1 MRWFL
6 VVFAIVLAGCGADA
20 PALPDG
26 LALQAK
32 QLVGMP
38 SPRPAELPEFSLY
51 GDGTVIRPGP
61 ATGALQTAEMV
72 HTGRERAEDF
82 YEDAHDAGLDRDQDI
97 PNDSVIDGYT
107 QVFVLNSGGRR
118 FLTRAVNPEG
128 GLADFH
134 ATLHVDGTATPYQ
147 PAKIAA
153 VAWAP
158 DSSQNARPWP
168 FAQPDVRVDAGSCV
182 VLDAAQVSRFARDV
196 PKGTR
201 FRIGATSFI
210 VVFRPLLPGESSCED
225 V

>member
-1 MRWFL
+1 MRWWL
-6 VVFAIVLAGCGADA
+6 ALFAIVLAGCGADA

-51 GDGTVIRPGP
+51 GGGTVIRPGP
-61 ATGALQTAEMV
+61 AAGALQTAEVV
-72 HTGRERAEDF
+72 HIGQDRAVDF

-97 PNDSVIDGYT
+97 GNNSVVDGYA
-107 QVFVLNSGGRR
+107 QVFVLNSGGHRYV
-118 FLTRAVNPEG
+118 TRAVNPEG
-128 GLADFH
+128 ELADFH
-134 ATLHVDGTATPYQ
+134 ETLHVDGTSTPYR
-147 PAKIAA
+147 PTKIAA

-158 DSSQNARPWP
+158 DSSQDAHPWP
-168 FAQPDVRVDAGSCV
+168 FAPPEEQIAPGSCV

-201 FRIGATSFI
+201 FRIGATSFV
-210 VVFRPLLPGESSCED
+210 VVFRPMLPGESGCGD

>member
-1 MRWFL
+1 MRWSPVVL
-6 VVFAIVLAGCGADA
+6 VIVLAGCGADA

-61 ATGALQTAEMV
+61 QAGALQTAEVV
-72 HTGRERAEDF
+72 HIGHERAVDF
-82 YEDAHDAGLDRDQDI
+82 YEEAHDAGLDRDQDI
-97 PNDSVIDGYT
+97 RNNSVIDGYT

-118 FLTRAVNPEG
+118 FVTRAANPEG
-128 GLADFH
+128 ALADFH
-134 ATLHVDGTATPYQ
+134 ATLHVDGAATPYQ
-147 PAKIAA
+147 PTKIAA
-153 VAWAP
+153 VGWAP
-158 DSSQNARPWP
+158 NSSQEARPWP
-168 FAQPDVRVDAGSCV
+168 FAPLDERIDAGSCA
-182 VLDAAQVSRFARDV
+182 VLDAALVAEFARAV

-201 FRIGATSFI
+201 FRIGATTFV
-210 VVFRPLLPGESSCED
+210 VVFRPLLPGESGCGD